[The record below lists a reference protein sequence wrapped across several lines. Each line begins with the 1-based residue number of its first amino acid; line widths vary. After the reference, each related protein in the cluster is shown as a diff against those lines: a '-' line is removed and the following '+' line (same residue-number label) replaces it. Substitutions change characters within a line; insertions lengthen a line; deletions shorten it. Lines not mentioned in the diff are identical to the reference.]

1 MTREHDAVH
10 DLIAPVALGA
20 AHPREVALVEAH
32 AEQCAVC
39 AEDLAAYRESA
50 DVLARAVPQVEPSPA
65 LRRELMEA
73 VRADLQ
79 VREAMATPAVVR
91 RRPRRHRSW
100 FPVARPWPVA
110 TAVVLAGALVLA
122 GWNVALQTR
131 DDVPARDV
139 TALSV
144 SGDAGVKGRVLYVPD
159 EDTAVVRLSRLRP
172 AGAGR
177 GYELWILRDGAEPQ
191 SAGFLDDAGPAEQVK
206 VVSGLRGASGLAV
219 TTEPLSNLTRPTSD
233 PIIEIPLAARA

>member
-1 MTREHDAVH
+1 VTRDHDALH

-20 AHPREVALVEAH
+20 AHPREIAQVEAH
-32 AEQCAVC
+32 AEQCPVC
-39 AEDLAAYRESA
+39 AEDLAAYRQSA

-65 LRRELMEA
+65 LRRQLMDA
-73 VRADLQ
+73 VRADLK
-79 VREAMATPAVVR
+79 VRETMAAPAVAR
-91 RRPRRHRSW
+91 RRRQRRSW
-100 FPVARPWPVA
+100 FASARPWPVA
-110 TAVVLAGALVLA
+110 TAAVLAGALVLA

-131 DDVPARDV
+131 DEAPSGEV

-159 EDTAVVRLSRLRP
+159 EDTAVVRLTRLRP

-177 GYELWILRDGAEPQ
+177 GYELWILREGAAPR
-191 SAGFLDDAGPAEQVK
+191 SAGFLDDAGPAERVK

-219 TTEPLSNLTRPTSD
+219 TAEPLSNLTRPTSD
-233 PIIEIPLAARA
+233 PIIEIPLARRA